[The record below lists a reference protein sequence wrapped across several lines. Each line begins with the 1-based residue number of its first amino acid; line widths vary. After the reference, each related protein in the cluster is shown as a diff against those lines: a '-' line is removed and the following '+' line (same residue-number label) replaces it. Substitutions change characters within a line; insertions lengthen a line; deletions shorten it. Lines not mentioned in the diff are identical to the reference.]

1 MFGIALF
8 VFSTTLVV
16 YAVLGYFYI
25 VHSFTTLV
33 SREFKR
39 SKFVDIL
46 DKLIRIREDEENS
59 FTVSLYSISV
69 FSMQLLCCGFGGH

>member
-1 MFGIALF
+1 M
-8 VFSTTLVV
+8 FSTTLVV
-16 YAVLGYFYI
+16 YCVLGYFYI

-59 FTVSLYSISV
+59 FNVR
-69 FSMQLLCCGFGGH
+69 